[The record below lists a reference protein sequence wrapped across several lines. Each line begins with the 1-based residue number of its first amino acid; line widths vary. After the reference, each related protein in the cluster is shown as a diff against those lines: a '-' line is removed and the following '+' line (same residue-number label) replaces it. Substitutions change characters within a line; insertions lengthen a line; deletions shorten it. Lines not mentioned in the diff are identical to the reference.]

1 MISTYT
7 VAFMYCTTHGYGV
20 LCCNKPNYDSKCE
33 HGSDNQCALSH
44 TGTISFNDTTL
55 DVIEN
60 LLLAYNVKFNDGF
73 EFHMFS
79 SVDMSSPELDTTQA
93 KNILNQWI
101 QRLSPA
107 KPKYQIN
114 APTRFIID

>member
-33 HGSDNQCALSH
+33 HGSDNQCVLSH
-44 TGTISFNDTTL
+44 TGTVCYNDTTL

-101 QRLSPA
+101 QRLSLA

-114 APTRFIID
+114 APTRFVLK